1 MLCLLPSTALA
12 LSGFDPAD
20 VPNASGLFNLMRNL
34 GGAIGLALI
43 DTVLEQRTPAHIAS
57 IVAPAGG
64 RSVGGPSGW
73 PADRALHR
81 RADRRGRR
89 SDARPGGAIG
99 RACRVR
105 RRLQRCV
112 AADLDFFSLTRAR
125 ETKKSQKDFEAT
137 IGSAEAMAVS
147 GIGPALGAPSCT
159 ARIPLID
166 R

>member
-81 RADRRGRR
+81 RADRRGALVAPLVERAGFVAAFNDAWLLTLIFLVSRAPVRQKNLRKTSRRR
-89 SDARPGGAIG
+89 SAAPRPWLYLASVQLLARRLARP
-99 RACRVR
+99 
-105 RRLQRCV
+105 
-112 AADLDFFSLTRAR
+112 
-125 ETKKSQKDFEAT
+125 EYH
-137 IGSAEAMAVS
+137 
-147 GIGPALGAPSCT
+147 
-159 ARIPLID
+159 
-166 R
+166 